1 MPALLAPSP
10 AQQMLRQFQT
20 WKLTD
25 FDYAAPK
32 NLIAKYPAEPRHEA
46 RMMVVDRAAGTVT
59 HKGVSDLPGYFG
71 KDDVLVVND
80 TEVFSARLRGKKE
93 RSGGQVEVFL
103 VRELRSDQHLWDALV
118 EPARKVRVGN
128 KVVFADGLEAEIID
142 STTTRGRTIR
152 FCFSGPAEELY
163 ARIEA
168 IGETP
173 IPPYLRRPAEPED
186 RERFQ
191 SVFASQRGAVTAP
204 AACLHFTD
212 ELVNAIEAKGARVA
226 PVTLHAGLGTFQ
238 PVECEDL
245 NKHHTDA
252 EHFAVSEHAAQLV
265 SDALADPDRTVTC
278 ASCTTVRALES
289 SRSVGR
295 AVRAGEGW
303 TDAFIRP
310 PHGPEVADRLLTN
323 FHRPCSTPLMLTS
336 AFCGHD
342 LLMFAYEEAIREEYR
357 LFAYGDAML
366 IV

>member
-1 MPALLAPSP
+1 MPVALAPSP

-20 WKLTD
+20 WKLAD
-25 FDYAAPK
+25 FAYTAPK
-32 NLIAKYPAEPRHEA
+32 NLVAKYPAEPRHEA
-46 RMMVVDRAAGTVT
+46 RMMVVDRAASTVT
-59 HKGVSDLPGYFG
+59 HRGIADLPEYFG
-71 KDDVLVVND
+71 TGDVLVVND
-80 TEVFSARLRGKKE
+80 TEVFSARLRGQKE

-103 VRELRSDQHLWDALV
+103 VRELRADQHLWDALV

-128 KVVFADGLEAEIID
+128 KIVFADGLEAEIID

-152 FCFSGPAEELY
+152 FCFSGPPEELY
-163 ARIEA
+163 AKIEA
-168 IGETP
+168 VGETP

-191 SVFASQRGAVTAP
+191 SVFARQRGAVTAP

-212 ELVNAIEAKGARVA
+212 DLVAAIEAKGAVVC
-226 PVTLHAGLGTFQ
+226 PVTLHAGIGTFQ

-252 EHFAVSEHAAQLV
+252 EHFSVSEATASAVSA
-265 SDALADPDRTVTC
+265 ALADPDRTVTC
-278 ASCTTVRALES
+278 ASSTTVRALES

-310 PHGPEVADRLLTN
+310 PHTCDVADRLLTN

-342 LLMFAYEEAIREEYR
+342 LLMFAYEEAIREQYR